1 MKKLNHSS
9 QKETN
14 NENVPEKI
22 ELFIQQNENTT
33 IPALVFEYLSKDNID
48 FENND
53 LKNFYE
59 QFGEVE
65 IHELNGKISVV
76 LFKLFFSANSCK
88 EFLQNEHNFKDNMK
102 KDFIVQW
109 FDLEKNRNLISEETQ
124 KKFEEISKKNS
135 VNIKQN
141 TLNPF
146 INNNNI
152 ILNMNN
158 QFILNNNK
166 NIQNQFIQQN
176 ILNKKE
182 INPQINLINKNNP
195 LIMQNLYFNGMINKN
210 ILNNSY
216 NQNTNYKNNNNI
228 YEEKYNN
235 GKLTC
240 KYEILIPNDK
250 DFQIARRL
258 IGSKGCH
265 MKKIIDECKLI
276 EKNNNNNDIIKNIP
290 AIQIEDVGNF
300 VSDNKNNIAQTK
312 DLINTKLIKEKNKV
326 EMNKEELHKIHNKIK
341 RNIRNRIHQKN
352 LSKKLNKLTQE
363 YGSKFEAKIKMKAD
377 KQKLK
382 NNNNNKNE
390 FKSSKFF
397 GKISDLQ
404 QNKQINNNNNLN
416 ENNKN
421 FKKYKL

>member
-33 IPALVFEYLSKDNID
+33 IPALIFEYLSKDNID

-76 LFKLFFSANSCK
+76 LFKTFFSANTCK
-88 EFLQNEHNFKDNMK
+88 EFLQNEYNFKENMK

-176 ILNKKE
+176 ILNKNE

-276 EKNNNNNDIIKNIP
+276 ENNNNNNEIIKLRLRGKGSGYKEGPQNK
-290 AIQIEDVGNF
+290 E
-300 VSDNKNNIAQTK
+300 SDEPLHLCISAKNQEGMKKACECVNELLNKIYDDYKKFCNKNGIVPLPKIANKIDIGNNI
-312 DLINTKLIKEKNKV
+312 V
-326 EMNKEELHKIHNKIK
+326 HNK
-341 RNIRNRIHQKN
+341 
-352 LSKKLNKLTQE
+352 
-363 YGSKFEAKIKMKAD
+363 G
-377 KQKLK
+377 
-382 NNNNNKNE
+382 
-390 FKSSKFF
+390 
-397 GKISDLQ
+397 
-404 QNKQINNNNNLN
+404 NLN
-416 ENNKN
+416 V
-421 FKKYKL
+421 YH

>member
-9 QKETN
+9 QNETN
-14 NENVPEKI
+14 NKNVPEKI

-33 IPALVFEYLSKDNID
+33 IPALIFEYLSKDNID

-76 LFKLFFSANSCK
+76 LFKTFFSANTCK
-88 EFLQNEHNFKDNMK
+88 EFLQNEHNFKENMK

-176 ILNKKE
+176 ILNKND

-276 EKNNNNNDIIKNIP
+276 ENNNNNNEIIKLRLRGKGSGYKEGPQNKESDEPLHLCISSKNQEGLKK
-290 AIQIEDVGNF
+290 ASECVNDLLNKIYEDYKKHCAKFGINPVNR
-300 VSDNKNNIAQTK
+300 IA
-312 DLINTKLIKEKNKV
+312 KLIEGGNTV
-326 EMNKEELHKIHNKIK
+326 HKGN
-341 RNIRNRIHQKN
+341 NSN
-352 LSKKLNKLTQE
+352 L
-363 YGSKFEAKIKMKAD
+363 FH
-377 KQKLK
+377 
-382 NNNNNKNE
+382 
-390 FKSSKFF
+390 
-397 GKISDLQ
+397 
-404 QNKQINNNNNLN
+404 
-416 ENNKN
+416 
-421 FKKYKL
+421 